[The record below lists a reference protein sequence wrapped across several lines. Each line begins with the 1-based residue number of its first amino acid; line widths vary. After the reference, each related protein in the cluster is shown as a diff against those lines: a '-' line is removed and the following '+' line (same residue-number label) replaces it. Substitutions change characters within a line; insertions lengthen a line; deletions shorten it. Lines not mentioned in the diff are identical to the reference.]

1 MIGAA
6 DRRVHL
12 HFRAQARVVLGAQR
26 QMMRRRLAARDIL
39 GAGQERHLLARR
51 DVQDVHLRARL
62 ARQAN
67 EPLGR
72 TQSRDLVAPD
82 GMRRGIA
89 GDAQGLALIQAR
101 LVLAVERRAAAGLLE
116 DRQHPLVVG
125 DQKAAG
131 RGAHEHLDPR
141 RAGQPLEFGN
151 VGDIVVRA
159 ADPEGEVA
167 MHAALRARELV
178 GERVCARRQRIGV
191 GHFEHRGHAAENGRA
206 RARLQVLLMNE
217 PRLAKMHLGID
228 DAGKN
233 VKAAA
238 VDALARRGAGSKR
251 RSRRSARRERQCRAD
266 RSRRD

>member
-1 MIGAA
+1 M
-6 DRRVHL
+6 
-12 HFRAQARVVLGAQR
+12 
-26 QMMRRRLAARDIL
+26 
-39 GAGQERHLLARR
+39 
-51 DVQDVHLRARL
+51 QDMHLRARL
-62 ARQAN
+62 ARKAN

-72 TQSRDLVAPD
+72 AQSRDLVAPD
-82 GMRRGIA
+82 RMRGGIA

-116 DRQHPLVVG
+116 DRQHPLIVG
-125 DQKAAG
+125 DQEAPG

-167 MHAALRARELV
+167 MHAALRPGELV

-206 RARLQVLLMNE
+206 RPGLQVLFMNE

-228 DAGKN
+228 DARKN
-233 VKAAA
+233 MKAAA
-238 VDALARRGAGSKR
+238 VDPFARRGAAQSADLGDPPVADANVAR
-251 RSRRSARRERQCRAD
+251 TDPVVVDQRSH
-266 RSRRD
+266 